1 MALYGRARNTRLLV
15 VSLVM
20 LSLVTITVD
29 YRGGQSGPF
38 EVAGRGALSIV
49 GALQS
54 GVSKVIHP
62 VSAFL
67 GGIAHI
73 GSLQAE
79 NDRLKSQLQ
88 AARDQTSHAVS
99 MERENKEL
107 KRLLKIR
114 QDLGLSGVTAVV
126 IAESPSNFEWSVTI
140 DRGSSAGVKV
150 DSPVV
155 SGQGL
160 IGHVVQVALH
170 WSKVQLIIDP
180 HSAVAGRLASSGE
193 TGLLVGQRNRDL
205 TMDLVNPDAKV
216 IAGEQVVTS
225 GYQGGLYPSEIVI
238 GIVSHTYQ
246 QPGTLNKL
254 ITVRPSVDFSALQ
267 YVLVLKQP

>member
-20 LSLVTITVD
+20 ASLVTITVD

-38 EVAGRGALSIV
+38 EVAGRGALSVV
-49 GALQS
+49 GAMQG
-54 GVSKVIHP
+54 GVNKVLHP
-62 VSAFL
+62 VGASF

-73 GSLQAE
+73 GSLQSEHDGLKAE
-79 NDRLKSQLQ
+79 VQ
-88 AARDQTSHAVS
+88 ALRRQSRESVS
-99 MERENKEL
+99 LGRQNKEL
-107 KRLLKIR
+107 KSLLKLR
-114 QDLGLSGVTAVV
+114 QELGLSGVTAVV

-140 DRGSSAGVKV
+140 DRGSSDGVKV

-160 IGHVVQVALH
+160 IGHVVQVATH

-180 HSAVAGRLASSGE
+180 QSAVAGRLASSGE
-193 TGLLVGQRNRDL
+193 TGLVVGQRNHDL
-205 TMDLVNPDAKV
+205 TMDLVNPGAKV

-225 GYQGGLYPSEIVI
+225 GYQGGLYPPEIVI
-238 GIVSHTYQ
+238 GVVSHVYL
-246 QPGTLNKL
+246 QPGTLTKL
-254 ITVRPSVDFSALQ
+254 IAVRPSVDFSSLQ
-267 YVLVLKQP
+267 FVFVVK